1 MIQLPHN
8 RLLGVNKPIDAILQ
22 AGFLVFVDRG
32 AADLGSNAFCPTH
45 ISQIVDI
52 YNDFLVVV
60 SLFFFTFF
68 ERRMGRYL
76 FGILPSAARFA

>member
-32 AADLGSNAFCPTH
+32 AADLGSHAFCPTH
-45 ISQIVDI
+45 ISQIMDI
-52 YNDFLVVV
+52 YDDCLVVV
-60 SLFFFTFF
+60 SLFPLLFF
-68 ERRMGRYL
+68 RQ
-76 FGILPSAARFA
+76 